1 MSPSASAASA
11 PTHTADQFTGQFTI
25 SHRCTTL
32 DSGIASS
39 SSCLREGILRA
50 TRSGRLLAADLEPGN
65 DLAPVEFHEA
75 RLIGSNLMDAN
86 VVVTRVGV
94 LAQRFQMV
102 PGLGSAHYRLRDGV
116 LRHELRHRL
125 EVTGQAKL
133 PGEGGVHGWDG
144 PTLLCQPPGLALVF
158 APAHRELAV
167 AGFARAAGLPEA
179 ARSEEHTSELQSR
192 PHLVCRLLLEKKKKK
207 EKDYKEK
214 TKENEIQQQ

>member
-1 MSPSASAASA
+1 MISPNASAASA

-75 RLIGSNLMDAN
+75 RLIGSNVMDAN

-94 LAQRFQMV
+94 LAQRFQWCR
-102 PGLGSAHYRLRDGV
+102 GSDPHTIDSAMASS
-116 LRHELRHRL
+116 
-125 EVTGQAKL
+125 VTSSATASK
-133 PGEGGVHGWDG
+133 
-144 PTLLCQPPGLALVF
+144 
-158 APAHRELAV
+158 
-167 AGFARAAGLPEA
+167 
-179 ARSEEHTSELQSR
+179 
-192 PHLVCRLLLEKKKKK
+192 
-207 EKDYKEK
+207 
-214 TKENEIQQQ
+214 